1 MKTKN
6 HVLIATAVSAALLAG
21 CVTVGPDYATPQT
34 APVTL
39 QQAGAADYVAD
50 HPVATWWSQFDDP
63 VLDQLVRE
71 SLLANPDV
79 RIAVSRVDEA
89 RAVFSERRWDLA
101 PHVTAGV
108 EGTRTKQPVE
118 GQGRV
123 ETDSYSAGFDA
134 AWELDL
140 FGRVRRS
147 AEAAHADL
155 QAQRNDLQAMQ
166 VTVAAEVA
174 RNYFELRGTQKRL
187 DVARRILVSLGETQ
201 RLTESRFDLGAGS
214 QLEVQSSLARVKA
227 VEAEVPLLETAEG
240 QSRHRLAVLV
250 GKRPGELDALLAPR
264 EAPAFAKALPIGD
277 TTELLRQR
285 PDVRAAERRLA
296 AATARVGVATADLF
310 PRVSLSGFLGFTAAR
325 GSQLGSSAANAWALG
340 PSITWAAFDLGSVR
354 ARLRGA
360 EAEADGALA
369 QYEQQVLLALE
380 ESENAF
386 SDYGKRQQRLIS
398 LIRQSESSR
407 KAADLAEIRYR
418 EGTVDF
424 LVLLDAQRERLAA
437 EDAQAQGEVERVGDV
452 EDVVGE
458 QRPVFTVLAIGV
470 GGRTDIGH
478 AVKRGESGNDV
489 RTRSPGRRGQSGRT
503 DARRDAHRAQSL

>member
-1 MKTKN
+1 MVIRPLVTS
-6 HVLIATAVSAALLAG
+6 IATVLLAG
-21 CVTVGPDYATPQT
+21 CVTVGPDYAAPQT
-34 APVTL
+34 APATL
-39 QQAGAADYVAD
+39 QQAGAVDYVAD
-50 HPVATWWSQFDDP
+50 HPVAAWWRQFDDP
-63 VLDQLVRE
+63 VLNQLVRE
-71 SLLANPDV
+71 ALLANLDV

-108 EGTRTKQPVE
+108 EGTRTQQPVE

-123 ETDSYSAGFDA
+123 ETDRYSTGFDA

-155 QAQRNDLQAMQ
+155 QAQRNDLQVMQ

-187 DVARRILVSLGETQ
+187 DVARRILQTLGETQ

-214 QLEVQSSLARVKA
+214 QLEVQSSLARVRA
-227 VEAEVPLLETAEG
+227 VEADVPMLEATEG

-250 GKRPGELDALLAPR
+250 GQRPGELDTLHVPR

-310 PRVSLSGFLGFTAAR
+310 PRVSLRGFIGFLSGGWGNLVDGDNR
-325 GSQLGSSAANAWALG
+325 AWQVT
-340 PSITWAAFDLGSVR
+340 PSISWAAFDMGGVR
-354 ARLRGA
+354 ARLRA
-360 EAEADGALA
+360 SEAQADGVAA
-369 QYEQQVLLALE
+369 QYEQAVLGALE
-380 ESENAF
+380 ETENALL
-386 SDYGKRQQRLIS
+386 SYAKQQAQLKLRLE
-398 LIRQSESSR
+398 QS
-407 KAADLAEIRYR
+407 AAAHRAAALADVRYR
-418 EGTVDF
+418 SGASDF
-424 LVLLDAQRERLAA
+424 LTLLDAQRTQLAA
-437 EDAQAQGEVERVGDV
+437 DDALAQAEAGINVG
-452 EDVVGE
+452 VVTIYKSLGSWGE
-458 QRPVFTVLAIGV
+458 QDVAPALA
-470 GGRTDIGH
+470 
-478 AVKRGESGNDV
+478 AL
-489 RTRSPGRRGQSGRT
+489 P
-503 DARRDAHRAQSL
+503 

>member
-1 MKTKN
+1 MVIRPL
-6 HVLIATAVSAALLAG
+6 VLSVAAVLLAG
-21 CVTVGPDYATPQT
+21 CVTVGPDYAAPQT
-34 APVTL
+34 APATL
-39 QQAGAADYVAD
+39 QQAGAVDYVGD
-50 HPVATWWSQFDDP
+50 HPVAAWWSQFDDP

-71 SLLANPDV
+71 ALLANLDV
-79 RIAVSRVDEA
+79 RIAVSRVNEA
-89 RAVFSERRWDLA
+89 RAVFSERRLDLA
-101 PHVTAGV
+101 PHVTMGV
-108 EGTRTKQPVE
+108 EGTRSKQPVE

-187 DVARRILVSLGETQ
+187 DVSRRILQTLGETQ

-214 QLEVQSSLARVKA
+214 QLEVQSSLARVRA
-227 VEAEVPLLETAEG
+227 VEAEVPMLEAAEG

-250 GKRPGELDALLAPR
+250 GQRPGELDALLVPR

-310 PRVSLSGFLGFTAAR
+310 PRVSLRGFIGFLSGGWGNLVNGDNR
-325 GSQLGSSAANAWALG
+325 AWQVT
-340 PSITWAAFDLGSVR
+340 PSISWAAFDMGSVR
-354 ARLRGA
+354 ARLRA
-360 EAEADGALA
+360 SEAQADGVAA
-369 QYEQQVLLALE
+369 QYEKAVLGALE
-380 ESENAF
+380 ETENALL
-386 SDYGKRQQRLIS
+386 SYAKQQAQLKLRLE
-398 LIRQSESSR
+398 QSV
-407 KAADLAEIRYR
+407 AARRAAELAEVRYR
-418 EGTVDF
+418 AGSSDF
-424 LVLLDAQRERLAA
+424 LTLLDAQRTQLAA
-437 EDAQAQGEVERVGDV
+437 DDALAQAEAGVNVG
-452 EDVVGE
+452 VVTIYKSLGGWGE
-458 QRPVFTVLAIGV
+458 QDVAPALA
-470 GGRTDIGH
+470 
-478 AVKRGESGNDV
+478 AL
-489 RTRSPGRRGQSGRT
+489 P
-503 DARRDAHRAQSL
+503 

>member
-1 MKTKN
+1 M
-6 HVLIATAVSAALLAG
+6 VIRSLVVGIATALLAG

-34 APVTL
+34 APAAL
-39 QQAGAADYVAD
+39 QQIGTADYVAD

-71 SLLANPDV
+71 ALLANLDL
-79 RIAVSRVDEA
+79 RIAVSRVNEA
-89 RAVFSERRWDLA
+89 RAVFSERRLDLA
-101 PHVTAGV
+101 PHVTMGV
-108 EGTRTKQPVE
+108 EGTRSKQPVE

-140 FGRVRRS
+140 FGRVRRN

-155 QAQRNDLQAMQ
+155 QAQRNDLQAVQ

-187 DVARRILVSLGETQ
+187 DVARRILQTLGETQ

-214 QLEVQSSLARVKA
+214 QLEVQSSLARVRA
-227 VEAEVPLLETAEG
+227 VEADVPMLEAVEG

-250 GKRPGELDALLAPR
+250 GKRPGDIDAMLVPR

-310 PRVSLSGFLGFTAAR
+310 PRVSLRGFIGFLSGGWGNLVNGDNR
-325 GSQLGSSAANAWALG
+325 AWQVT
-340 PSITWAAFDLGSVR
+340 PSISWAAFDMGSVR
-354 ARLRGA
+354 ARLRA
-360 EAEADGALA
+360 SEAQADGVAA
-369 QYEQQVLLALE
+369 QYEKAVLGALE
-380 ESENAF
+380 ETENALL
-386 SDYGKRQQRLIS
+386 SYAKQQAQLKLRLE
-398 LIRQSESSR
+398 QSV
-407 KAADLAEIRYR
+407 AARRAAELAEVRYR
-418 EGTVDF
+418 AGSSDF
-424 LVLLDAQRERLAA
+424 LTLLDAQRTQLAA
-437 EDAQAQGEVERVGDV
+437 DDALAQAEAGVNVG
-452 EDVVGE
+452 VVTIYKSLGGWGE
-458 QRPVFTVLAIGV
+458 QDVAPALA
-470 GGRTDIGH
+470 
-478 AVKRGESGNDV
+478 AL
-489 RTRSPGRRGQSGRT
+489 P
-503 DARRDAHRAQSL
+503 

>member
-1 MKTKN
+1 MKISRLG
-6 HVLIATAVSAALLAG
+6 VLAAALALAA
-21 CVTVGPDYATPQT
+21 CSTPPVRERPPLPAAYYAP
-34 APVTL
+34 
-39 QQAGAADYVAD
+39 AGDAARPAD
-50 HPVATWWSQFDDP
+50 PAALAYWWRQFDDP

-71 SLLANPDV
+71 SLLANADV

-310 PRVSLSGFLGFTAAR
+310 PRVSLRGFVGFLSGGWGNLFNGDNR
-325 GSQLGSSAANAWALG
+325 AWQVT
-340 PSITWAAFDLGSVR
+340 PSISWAAFDMGSVR
-354 ARLRGA
+354 ARLRA
-360 EAEADGALA
+360 SEAQADGVAA
-369 QYEQQVLLALE
+369 QYEKTVLGALE
-380 ESENAF
+380 DTENALL
-386 SDYGKRQQRLIS
+386 SYAKQQAQLKFRLE
-398 LIRQSESSR
+398 QSV
-407 KAADLAEIRYR
+407 AARRAAELAEVRYR
-418 EGTVDF
+418 AGSSDF
-424 LVLLDAQRERLAA
+424 LTLLDAQRTQLAA
-437 EDAQAQGEVERVGDV
+437 DDALAQAEAGVNVG
-452 EDVVGE
+452 VVAIYKSLGGWGE
-458 QRPVFTVLAIGV
+458 QDVAPALA
-470 GGRTDIGH
+470 
-478 AVKRGESGNDV
+478 
-489 RTRSPGRRGQSGRT
+489 
-503 DARRDAHRAQSL
+503 AQP

>member
-1 MKTKN
+1 M
-6 HVLIATAVSAALLAG
+6 VIRPLVIGIASVVLAG
-21 CVTVGPDYATPQT
+21 CVTVGPDYAAPQT
-34 APVTL
+34 APAAL
-39 QQAGAADYVAD
+39 QHAASADYVAD
-50 HPVATWWSQFDDP
+50 HPVAAWWSQFDDP

-123 ETDSYSAGFDA
+123 QTDSYSAGFDA

-155 QAQRNDLQAMQ
+155 QAQRNDLQAAQ

-240 QSRHRLAVLV
+240 QARHRLAVLV

-310 PRVSLSGFLGFTAAR
+310 PRVSLRGFVGFLSGGWGNLFNGDNR
-325 GSQLGSSAANAWALG
+325 AWQAT
-340 PSITWAAFDLGSVR
+340 PSISWAAFDMGSVR
-354 ARLRGA
+354 ARLRA
-360 EAEADGALA
+360 SEAQADGVAA
-369 QYEQQVLLALE
+369 QYEKTVLGALE
-380 ESENAF
+380 DTENALL
-386 SDYGKRQQRLIS
+386 SYAKQQTQLKFRLE
-398 LIRQSESSR
+398 QSV
-407 KAADLAEIRYR
+407 AARRAAELAEVRYR
-418 EGTVDF
+418 AGSSDF
-424 LVLLDAQRERLAA
+424 LTLLDAQRTQLAA
-437 EDAQAQGEVERVGDV
+437 DDALAQAEAGVNVG
-452 EDVVGE
+452 VVAIYKSLGGWGE
-458 QRPVFTVLAIGV
+458 QDVAPALA
-470 GGRTDIGH
+470 
-478 AVKRGESGNDV
+478 
-489 RTRSPGRRGQSGRT
+489 
-503 DARRDAHRAQSL
+503 AQP

>member
-1 MKTKN
+1 M
-6 HVLIATAVSAALLAG
+6 VIRPLVIAVASVVLAG
-21 CVTVGPDYATPQT
+21 CVTVGPDYVAPQT
-34 APVTL
+34 APAAL
-39 QQAGAADYVAD
+39 QQAGTVDYVAD

-71 SLLANPDV
+71 ALIANLDV
-79 RIAVSRVDEA
+79 RIAVSRVNEA
-89 RAVFSERRWDLA
+89 RAVFSERRLDLA
-101 PHVTAGV
+101 PHVTMGV

-174 RNYFELRGTQKRL
+174 RNYFELRGTQQRL
-187 DVARRILVSLGETQ
+187 DVARRILKTLGETQ

-214 QLEVQSSLARVKA
+214 QLEVQSSLARVRA
-227 VEAEVPLLETAEG
+227 VEADVPLLEAVEG
-240 QSRHRLAVLV
+240 QSRHRLAVLA

-264 EAPAFAKALPIGD
+264 PAPAFAKALPIGD

-310 PRVSLSGFLGFTAAR
+310 PRVSLRGFIGFLSGGWGNLVNGDNR
-325 GSQLGSSAANAWALG
+325 AWQVT
-340 PSITWAAFDLGSVR
+340 PSISWAAFDMGSVR
-354 ARLRGA
+354 ARLRA
-360 EAEADGALA
+360 SEAQADGVAA
-369 QYEQQVLLALE
+369 QYEKAVLGALE
-380 ESENAF
+380 ETENALL
-386 SDYGKRQQRLIS
+386 SYAKQQAQLKLRLE
-398 LIRQSESSR
+398 QSV
-407 KAADLAEIRYR
+407 AARRAAELAEVRYR
-418 EGTVDF
+418 AGSSDF
-424 LVLLDAQRERLAA
+424 LTLLDAQRTQLAA
-437 EDAQAQGEVERVGDV
+437 DDALAQAEAGVNVGVVAIYKSLGGWGEQ
-452 EDVVGE
+452 DVV
-458 QRPVFTVLAIGV
+458 PALA
-470 GGRTDIGH
+470 
-478 AVKRGESGNDV
+478 
-489 RTRSPGRRGQSGRT
+489 
-503 DARRDAHRAQSL
+503 AQP

>member
-1 MKTKN
+1 M
-6 HVLIATAVSAALLAG
+6 VIRPLVIAVASVVLAG
-21 CVTVGPDYATPQT
+21 CVTVGPDYVAPQT
-34 APVTL
+34 APATL
-39 QQAGAADYVAD
+39 QQAGAVDYVAD
-50 HPVATWWSQFDDP
+50 HPVAAWWSQFDDP

-71 SLLANPDV
+71 SLLANADV

-310 PRVSLSGFLGFTAAR
+310 PRVSLRGFVGFLSGGWGNLFNGDNR
-325 GSQLGSSAANAWALG
+325 AWQVT
-340 PSITWAAFDLGSVR
+340 PSISWAAFDMGSVR
-354 ARLRGA
+354 ARLRA
-360 EAEADGALA
+360 SEAQADGVAA
-369 QYEQQVLLALE
+369 QYEKTVLGALE
-380 ESENAF
+380 DTENALL
-386 SDYGKRQQRLIS
+386 SYAKQQAQLKFRLE
-398 LIRQSESSR
+398 QSV
-407 KAADLAEIRYR
+407 AARRAAELAEVRYR
-418 EGTVDF
+418 AGSSDF
-424 LVLLDAQRERLAA
+424 LTLLDAQRTQLAA
-437 EDAQAQGEVERVGDV
+437 DDALAQAEAGVNVG
-452 EDVVGE
+452 VVAIYKSLGGWGE
-458 QRPVFTVLAIGV
+458 QDVAPALA
-470 GGRTDIGH
+470 
-478 AVKRGESGNDV
+478 
-489 RTRSPGRRGQSGRT
+489 
-503 DARRDAHRAQSL
+503 AQP

>member
-1 MKTKN
+1 M
-6 HVLIATAVSAALLAG
+6 VIRPLVIAVASVVLAG
-21 CVTVGPDYATPQT
+21 CVTVGPDYVAPQT
-34 APVTL
+34 APATL
-39 QQAGAADYVAD
+39 QHAGAAEYVAD
-50 HPVATWWSQFDDP
+50 HPVAAWWSQFDDP

-155 QAQRNDLQAMQ
+155 QAQRNDLQAAQ

-214 QLEVQSSLARVKA
+214 QLDVQSSLARVKA

-310 PRVSLSGFLGFTAAR
+310 PRVSLRGFVGFLSGGWGNLFNGDNR
-325 GSQLGSSAANAWALG
+325 AWQVT
-340 PSITWAAFDLGSVR
+340 PSISWAAFDMGSVR
-354 ARLRGA
+354 ARLRA
-360 EAEADGALA
+360 SEAQADGVAA
-369 QYEQQVLLALE
+369 QYEKTVLGALE
-380 ESENAF
+380 DTENALL
-386 SDYGKRQQRLIS
+386 SYAKQQAQLKFRLE
-398 LIRQSESSR
+398 QSV
-407 KAADLAEIRYR
+407 AARRAAELAEVRYR
-418 EGTVDF
+418 AGSSDF
-424 LVLLDAQRERLAA
+424 LTLLDAQRTQLAA
-437 EDAQAQGEVERVGDV
+437 DDALAQAEAGVNVG
-452 EDVVGE
+452 VVAIYKSLGGWGE
-458 QRPVFTVLAIGV
+458 QDVAAALAV
-470 GGRTDIGH
+470 Q
-478 AVKRGESGNDV
+478 
-489 RTRSPGRRGQSGRT
+489 P
-503 DARRDAHRAQSL
+503 

>member
-1 MKTKN
+1 M
-6 HVLIATAVSAALLAG
+6 VIRPLVIAIASMVLAG
-21 CVTVGPDYATPQT
+21 CVTVGPDYVAPQT
-34 APVTL
+34 APATL
-39 QQAGAADYVAD
+39 QHAASAEYVTD

-187 DVARRILVSLGETQ
+187 GVARRILVSLGETQ

-310 PRVSLSGFLGFTAAR
+310 PRVSLRGFVGFLSGGWGDLFNGDNR
-325 GSQLGSSAANAWALG
+325 AWQAT
-340 PSITWAAFDLGSVR
+340 PSISWAAFDMGSVR
-354 ARLRGA
+354 ARLRA
-360 EAEADGALA
+360 SEAQADGVAA
-369 QYEQQVLLALE
+369 QYEKTVLGALE
-380 ESENAF
+380 DTENALL
-386 SDYGKRQQRLIS
+386 SYAKQQAQLKFRLE
-398 LIRQSESSR
+398 QSV
-407 KAADLAEIRYR
+407 AARRAAELAEVRYR
-418 EGTVDF
+418 AGSSDF
-424 LVLLDAQRERLAA
+424 LTLLDAQRTQLAA
-437 EDAQAQGEVERVGDV
+437 DDALAQAEAGVNVG
-452 EDVVGE
+452 VVAIYKSLGGWGE
-458 QRPVFTVLAIGV
+458 QDVAPALA
-470 GGRTDIGH
+470 
-478 AVKRGESGNDV
+478 
-489 RTRSPGRRGQSGRT
+489 
-503 DARRDAHRAQSL
+503 AQP